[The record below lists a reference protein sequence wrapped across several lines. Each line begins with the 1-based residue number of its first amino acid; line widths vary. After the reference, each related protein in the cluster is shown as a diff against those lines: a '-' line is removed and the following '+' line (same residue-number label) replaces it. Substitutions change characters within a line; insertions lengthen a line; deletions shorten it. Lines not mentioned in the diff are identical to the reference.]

1 MLKNFDKLYKTITE
15 EIVPSEQPVD
25 IKPTCIYCN
34 APVSID
40 EYLKQKRSYEEFTG
54 LKNAFKPN
62 SCACK
67 KCSEALTKMYSDG
80 TKWTG
85 D

>member
-1 MLKNFDKLYKTITE
+1 MKASVQYNDFIGTAAA
-15 EIVPSEQPVD
+15 D
-25 IKPTCIYCN
+25 INDWIRL
-34 APVSID
+34 D

-67 KCSEALTKMYSDG
+67 KCSEALTKMYSG
-80 TKWTG
+80 GAKWTG